1 MIAACL
7 LLLCL
12 PAPSAAQST
21 ATVVIV
27 NDKVTSPALTV
38 KDLMDI
44 YTLNKSHWDDGTRIA
59 VFDLK
64 NGRTKESF
72 LAYVGMTENDLKRIW
87 LRKQFTGKAR
97 PPRAVAS
104 EDEVVDLVGRT
115 PGAIG
120 YVSER
125 SLRNT
130 STVRI
135 IARVR

>member
-27 NDKVTSPALTV
+27 NDQVTSPALTV